1 MRILATALLVLG
13 LASLAAAQ
21 NPAQNTGQT
30 GATWDYLGK
39 YGALNWGKL
48 DPAYRAC
55 SKGRAQSPINI
66 HDARLNKALKPIEF
80 HYLGG
85 PVTLVNDGHAIVVR
99 VAPGSYIMAG
109 GVRYDLVEFTFHHPS
124 EHEVDGDLS
133 NMEVDLLH
141 RSADGKLL
149 MIGVLLTANQDFPN
163 ATISS
168 LWRHLPTT
176 PGQTEKDE
184 DMVNPG
190 GLFPRDPGYWTYLGS
205 LPAPPCTEGVQWYV
219 YQNPVNISHHQLN
232 TFVNLYKVN
241 TRPVQDLHGRR
252 IEANE

>member
-13 LASLAAAQ
+13 LVSLAAAQ
-21 NPAQNTGQT
+21 SPAQNTGQT
-30 GATWDYLGK
+30 HATWDYLGK
-39 YGALNWGKL
+39 YGAMNWGKL

-55 SKGRAQSPINI
+55 SKGHEQSPIDI
-66 HDARLNKALKPIEF
+66 RGARLNKALKPVQF

-85 PVTLVNDGHAIVVR
+85 PVTLVNDGHAIVVH
-99 VAPGSYIMAG
+99 VVPGSYITVG
-109 GVRYDLVEFTFHHPS
+109 SVRYDLVEFTFHHPS
-124 EHEVDGDLS
+124 EHEVDGHLS

-149 MIGVLLTANQDFPN
+149 MIGILLTASQDFPN

-168 LWRHLPTT
+168 LWQHLPTQ

-184 DMVNPG
+184 NMVNPG
-190 GLFPRDPGYWTYLGS
+190 GLFPRNPGYWTYTGS
-205 LPAPPCTEGVQWYV
+205 LPAPPCTEGVRWYV
-219 YQNPVNISHHQLN
+219 YQNPVNISHRQLN
-232 TFVNLYKVN
+232 AFVNLYSVN

-252 IEANE
+252 IEANQ